1 MVVKPGDG
9 DSPPPIKRSFGQDF
23 FSKIGNKIKDLFM
36 KRMPGFM
43 DVISDYLVKRLF
55 RFAEKLTQRSVPSS
69 KPQEIIE
76 NPQTEDDFKK
86 NVDFL
91 VRQSNLGDHTSQLN
105 ESYLR
110 EVAKKAAQLK
120 NDPKNHLN
128 NPDQITTLT
137 QLALY
142 HPVLYC
148 DDSLSMSTTIKGS
161 DKKRLEA
168 LQELVKR
175 IISVATRAVPDNP
188 KEPGEKLEG
197 ASLRFINS
205 DAEHTIRK
213 LEDLSQVNYKADDYT
228 PLGTQLDK
236 RILKPF
242 IYDFLDTG
250 KVLPRPL
257 LIFTITDGEP
267 STEAHDTFREKIVEC
282 MQFLTKHE
290 YPRELVN
297 FNISQVGN
305 DSNAGKFLESLKND
319 NEIQDIL
326 HCTAEHLDERFEEL
340 RANERDLERWVLEM
354 LSRQIRIKK
363 PEST

>member
-1 MVVKPGDG
+1 MVVNPGDG
-9 DSPPPIKRSFGQDF
+9 DSPPPTKHSFGQDF
-23 FSKIGNKIKDLFM
+23 FSKIGNKIKYFFM

-43 DVISDYLVKRLF
+43 DKISDYLVKRLF
-55 RFAEKLTQRSVPSS
+55 KFAEKLTQRSVPSS

-86 NVDFL
+86 NVEFL
-91 VRQSNLGDHTSQLN
+91 VKQSNLGDHTSQLN

-110 EVAKKAAQLK
+110 EVAKKAVQLK

-142 HPVLYC
+142 QPVLYC
-148 DDSLSMSTTIKGS
+148 
-161 DKKRLEA
+161 EA

-175 IISVATRAVPDNP
+175 IISVATRAVPENP

-197 ASLRFINS
+197 ASLRFMNS

-213 LEDLSQVNYKADDYT
+213 LEDLSQVDFKADDYT

-236 RILKPF
+236 RVLKPF

-363 PEST
+363 PEPT